1 MRKYFR
7 RLLERLRAGVP
18 GNWRGAPSA
27 GDGSQEPQGTQASPQ
42 G

>member
-7 RLLERLRAGVP
+7 RLIERLRAGVP
-18 GNWRGAPSA
+18 GGQRGEPSIR
-27 GDGSQEPQGTQASPQ
+27 DGSQEPQHTPASPQ

>member
-18 GNWRGAPSA
+18 DWRAGPSA
-27 GDGSQEPQGTQASPQ
+27 RGGSQEPQRTPASPQ